1 MEQPKTK
8 PTNLKVH
15 PFPIESFIGGFYI
28 PEKVCDDL
36 INYFE
41 SNPDKQYQGTV
52 NANENCKDHNRHKN
66 KTAEV
71 VEVQEG
77 KRVRLVEPE
86 SKKSIDMGF
95 EPMKHRHDHSVLDE
109 YFKYFNECIK
119 EYEFIYP
126 QVKELSHYG
135 TVEGLNI
142 QKYNPGDGF
151 YEWHQERAG
160 SGTMSRAFAHMTYLN
175 DVEEGGTEFHF
186 QKITSPAKKGLT
198 LIWPSDWTHLHR
210 GQVSMKETK
219 YILTGW
225 LNYRE

>member
-8 PTNLKVH
+8 PTNLKAH
-15 PFPIESFIGGFYI
+15 PFPVESFIGGFYI
-28 PEKVCDDL
+28 PEKICDDL

-52 NANENCKDHNRHKN
+52 NANSNSEDLKN
-66 KTAEV
+66 ETAEV
-71 VEVQEG
+71 IQFKEG
-77 KRVRLVEPE
+77 KRVRLVEQE

-95 EPMKHRHDHSVLDE
+95 EPMIDNHDQSVVNE
-109 YFKYFNECIK
+109 YFNYLNKCIQ

-160 SGTMSRAFAHMTYLN
+160 AGTMSRAFAHMTYLN
-175 DVEEGGTEFHF
+175 DVEEGGTEFYF
-186 QKITSPAKKGLT
+186 QKLTSPAKKGLT

-210 GQVSMKETK
+210 GQVSNSETK

-225 LNYRE
+225 LNYRV